1 MNRLMNRIKGILYAA
16 VSSSTFGLAPFFS
29 LTLLLAGFSAFEV
42 LSYRWGVATIALTL
56 FGWCSGCSFRLEK
69 KDFLVVL
76 LLSLLRAVT
85 SFSLLIAYQNIAT
98 GVASTIHFMYP
109 LAVSLVMMYFFQ
121 EKKSLWVM
129 FAVFMSLLGAALL
142 SSGELEAKN
151 GDTIVGLVAA
161 CVSVFSYAGYIVG
174 VRMTRAVRINST
186 VLTCYVMG
194 LGTVLYFIGAL
205 TTSGLRLVADG
216 YTWLI
221 ILGLALPATAIS
233 NITLVRAIKYA
244 GPTLTS
250 ILGAMEPLTA
260 VVIGVFVFKELFT
273 LNSAIGIILI
283 LLAVSVVIFRKQKMK
298 EYKKMLF
305 YLIG

>member
-1 MNRLMNRIKGILYAA
+1 MNRIKGILYAA

-85 SFSLLIAYQNIAT
+85 SFSLLIAYKNIAT

-129 FAVFMSLLGAALL
+129 FAVSMSLLGAALL

-205 TTSGLRLVADG
+205 TTSGLQLVADG

-283 LLAVSVVIFRKQKMK
+283 LLAVSVVIFRKQKN
-298 EYKKMLF
+298 ERV
-305 YLIG
+305 

>member
-1 MNRLMNRIKGILYAA
+1 MNRIKGILYAA

-151 GDTIVGLVAA
+151 GDTIVGLVVA

-174 VRMTRAVRINST
+174 VRMTCAVRINST

-283 LLAVSVVIFRKQKMK
+283 LLAVSVVIFRKQKN
-298 EYKKMLF
+298 ERV
-305 YLIG
+305 

>member
-1 MNRLMNRIKGILYAA
+1 MNRIKGILYAA

-205 TTSGLRLVADG
+205 TTSGLQLVADG

-283 LLAVSVVIFRKQKMK
+283 LLAVSVVILAQSETLGDCVKI
-298 EYKKMLF
+298 
-305 YLIG
+305 LIFAS

>member
-1 MNRLMNRIKGILYAA
+1 MNRIKGILYAA

-56 FGWCSGCSFRLEK
+56 FGWCSGCSFRFEK

-298 EYKKMLF
+298 EYK
-305 YLIG
+305 

>member
-1 MNRLMNRIKGILYAA
+1 MNRIKGILYAA

-221 ILGLALPATAIS
+221 ILGLTLPATAIS

-283 LLAVSVVIFRKQKMK
+283 LLAVSVVIFRKQKN
-298 EYKKMLF
+298 ERV
-305 YLIG
+305 

>member
-1 MNRLMNRIKGILYAA
+1 MNRIKGILYAA

-260 VVIGVFVFKELFT
+260 VVIGVFVFEELFT

-283 LLAVSVVIFRKQKMK
+283 LLAVSVVIFRKQKN
-298 EYKKMLF
+298 ERV
-305 YLIG
+305 

>member
-1 MNRLMNRIKGILYAA
+1 MNRIKGILYAA

-76 LLSLLRAVT
+76 LLSLLRAAT

-283 LLAVSVVIFRKQKMK
+283 LLAVSVVIFRKQKN
-298 EYKKMLF
+298 ERL
-305 YLIG
+305 

>member
-1 MNRLMNRIKGILYAA
+1 MNRIKGILYAA

-205 TTSGLRLVADG
+205 TTSGLQLVADG

-273 LNSAIGIILI
+273 LNSAIGIILMAQ
-283 LLAVSVVIFRKQKMK
+283 L
-298 EYKKMLF
+298 
-305 YLIG
+305 

>member
-1 MNRLMNRIKGILYAA
+1 MNRIKGILYAA

-69 KDFLVVL
+69 KDFLVVF

-109 LAVSLVMMYFFQ
+109 LAVSIVMMYFFQ

-205 TTSGLRLVADG
+205 TTSGLRPVADG

-221 ILGLALPATAIS
+221 IWGLALPATAIS

-283 LLAVSVVIFRKQKMK
+283 LLAVSVVIFRKQKN
-298 EYKKMLF
+298 ERV
-305 YLIG
+305 

>member
-1 MNRLMNRIKGILYAA
+1 MNRIKGILYAA

-161 CVSVFSYAGYIVG
+161 CVSVFSYAGYIVC

-283 LLAVSVVIFRKQKMK
+283 LLAVSVVIFRKQKN
-298 EYKKMLF
+298 ERV
-305 YLIG
+305 

>member
-1 MNRLMNRIKGILYAA
+1 MNRIKGILYAA

-205 TTSGLRLVADG
+205 TTSGLQLVADG

-283 LLAVSVVIFRKQKMK
+283 LLAVSVVIF
-298 EYKKMLF
+298 LS
-305 YLIG
+305 LIHI

>member
-1 MNRLMNRIKGILYAA
+1 MNRIKGILYAA

-174 VRMTRAVRINST
+174 VRMTRAVQINST

-260 VVIGVFVFKELFT
+260 VVIGIFVFKELFT

-283 LLAVSVVIFRKQKMK
+283 LLAVSVVIFRKQKN
-298 EYKKMLF
+298 ERV
-305 YLIG
+305 

>member
-283 LLAVSVVIFRKQKMK
+283 LLAVSVVIFRKQKKMK
-298 EYKKMLF
+298 EYK
-305 YLIG
+305 

>member
-1 MNRLMNRIKGILYAA
+1 MNRIKGILYAA

-260 VVIGVFVFKELFT
+260 VVIGVFVFKVLFT
-273 LNSAIGIILI
+273 LNSAIVIILI
-283 LLAVSVVIFRKQKMK
+283 LLAVSVVIFRKQKN
-298 EYKKMLF
+298 ERV
-305 YLIG
+305 

>member
-16 VSSSTFGLAPFFS
+16 VSSSTFGLAPF
-29 LTLLLAGFSAFEV
+29 FSAFEV

-205 TTSGLRLVADG
+205 TTSGLQLVADG

-283 LLAVSVVIFRKQKMK
+283 LLAVSVVIFRKQKN
-298 EYKKMLF
+298 ERV
-305 YLIG
+305 

>member
-1 MNRLMNRIKGILYAA
+1 M
-16 VSSSTFGLAPFFS
+16 STI
-29 LTLLLAGFSAFEV
+29 E
-42 LSYRWGVATIALTL
+42 LTL

-98 GVASTIHFMYP
+98 WVASTIHFMYP

-129 FAVFMSLLGAALL
+129 FAVSMSLLGAALL

-194 LGTVLYFIGAL
+194 LGPVLYFIGAL
-205 TTSGLRLVADG
+205 TTSGLQLVADG

-283 LLAVSVVIFRKQKMK
+283 LLAVSVVIFRKQKN
-298 EYKKMLF
+298 ERV
-305 YLIG
+305 

>member
-1 MNRLMNRIKGILYAA
+1 MNRIKGILYAA

-283 LLAVSVVIFRKQKMK
+283 LLAVSVGIFRKQKN
-298 EYKKMLF
+298 ERV
-305 YLIG
+305 

>member
-1 MNRLMNRIKGILYAA
+1 MNRIKGILYAA

-121 EKKSLWVM
+121 EKKSLWVK
-129 FAVFMSLLGAALL
+129 FAVSMSLLGAALL

-205 TTSGLRLVADG
+205 TTSGLQLVADG

-260 VVIGVFVFKELFT
+260 VVIGIFVFKELFT

-283 LLAVSVVIFRKQKMK
+283 LLAVSVVIFRKQKN
-298 EYKKMLF
+298 ERV
-305 YLIG
+305 

>member
-1 MNRLMNRIKGILYAA
+1 LNRLMNRIKGILYAA

-298 EYKKMLF
+298 EYK
-305 YLIG
+305 

>member
-1 MNRLMNRIKGILYAA
+1 MNRIKGILYAA

-29 LTLLLAGFSAFEV
+29 LTLLLPGFSAFEV

-283 LLAVSVVIFRKQKMK
+283 LLAVSVVIFRKQKN
-298 EYKKMLF
+298 ERV
-305 YLIG
+305 

>member
-1 MNRLMNRIKGILYAA
+1 MNRIKGILYAA

-142 SSGELEAKN
+142 SSRELEAKN

-174 VRMTRAVRINST
+174 VRMTRAVQINST

-233 NITLVRAIKYA
+233 SITLVRAIKYA

-283 LLAVSVVIFRKQKMK
+283 LLAVSVVI
-298 EYKKMLF
+298 LAHPII
-305 YLIG
+305 IGGMHKS

>member
-1 MNRLMNRIKGILYAA
+1 MNRIKGILYAA

-273 LNSAIGIILI
+273 LNSAIRIILMAQ
-283 LLAVSVVIFRKQKMK
+283 L
-298 EYKKMLF
+298 
-305 YLIG
+305 

>member
-1 MNRLMNRIKGILYAA
+1 MNRIKGILYAA

-69 KDFLVVL
+69 KDFLVVF

-109 LAVSLVMMYFFQ
+109 LAVSIVMMYFFQ

-205 TTSGLRLVADG
+205 TTSGLQLVADG

-283 LLAVSVVIFRKQKMK
+283 LLAVSVVIFRKQKN
-298 EYKKMLF
+298 ERV
-305 YLIG
+305 

>member
-1 MNRLMNRIKGILYAA
+1 MNRIKGILYAA

-29 LTLLLAGFSAFEV
+29 ITLLLAGFSAFEV
-42 LSYRWGVATIALTL
+42 LSYRWGVASVVLIA
-56 FGWCSGCSFRLEK
+56 FGLLSGCNFRLTR
-69 KDFLVVL
+69 KDFGVVF

-85 SFSLLIAYQNIAT
+85 SFSLIIAYQNIAS

-109 LAVSLVMMYFFQ
+109 LAVALAMMFFFQ
-121 EKKSLWVM
+121 ERKSLLVM
-129 FAVFMSLLGAALL
+129 LAVLMSLLGAALL
-142 SSGELEAKN
+142 SMGELDAKN
-151 GDTIVGLVAA
+151 GNTIVGLVAA
-161 CVSVFSYAGYIVG
+161 CVSVFSYAGYIIG
-174 VRMTRAVRINST
+174 VRTTRAVQINST

-194 LGTVLYFIGAL
+194 LGALFYLIGAFS
-205 TTSGLRLVADG
+205 TSGIQWVTDG

-233 NITLVRAIKYA
+233 NITLVHAIKYA

-273 LNSAIGIILI
+273 VNSAVGILLILI
-283 LLAVSVVIFRKQKMK
+283 AVSIVVFRRQKS
-298 EYKKMLF
+298 
-305 YLIG
+305 

>member
-283 LLAVSVVIFRKQKMK
+283 LLAVSVVIFRKQKN
-298 EYKKMLF
+298 ERL
-305 YLIG
+305 

>member
-1 MNRLMNRIKGILYAA
+1 MNRIKGILYAA

-260 VVIGVFVFKELFT
+260 VLIGVFVFKELFT

-298 EYKKMLF
+298 EYK
-305 YLIG
+305 

>member
-1 MNRLMNRIKGILYAA
+1 MLYAA
-16 VSSSTFGLAPFFS
+16 VSSSTVGLAPFFS

-283 LLAVSVVIFRKQKMK
+283 LLAVSVVIFRKQKN
-298 EYKKMLF
+298 ERV
-305 YLIG
+305 

>member
-1 MNRLMNRIKGILYAA
+1 MNRIKGILYAA

-260 VVIGVFVFKELFT
+260 VVIGVFAFKELFT
-273 LNSAIGIILI
+273 LNSAIGIILMAQ
-283 LLAVSVVIFRKQKMK
+283 L
-298 EYKKMLF
+298 
-305 YLIG
+305 

>member
-129 FAVFMSLLGAALL
+129 FAVFMSLFGAALL

-273 LNSAIGIILI
+273 LNSAIGIILMAQ
-283 LLAVSVVIFRKQKMK
+283 L
-298 EYKKMLF
+298 
-305 YLIG
+305 

>member
-1 MNRLMNRIKGILYAA
+1 MNRIKGILYAA
-16 VSSSTFGLAPFFS
+16 VSSSTFGLAPFLS

-283 LLAVSVVIFRKQKMK
+283 LLAVSVVIFRKQKN
-298 EYKKMLF
+298 ERV
-305 YLIG
+305 

>member
-1 MNRLMNRIKGILYAA
+1 MNRIKGILYAA

-205 TTSGLRLVADG
+205 TTSGLRPVADG

-273 LNSAIGIILI
+273 LNSAIGIILMAQ
-283 LLAVSVVIFRKQKMK
+283 L
-298 EYKKMLF
+298 
-305 YLIG
+305 

>member
-1 MNRLMNRIKGILYAA
+1 MNRIKGILYAA

-273 LNSAIGIILI
+273 LNSAIGIILMAQ
-283 LLAVSVVIFRKQKMK
+283 L
-298 EYKKMLF
+298 
-305 YLIG
+305 

>member
-1 MNRLMNRIKGILYAA
+1 MNRIKGILYAA

-98 GVASTIHFMYP
+98 GVSSTIHFMYP

-283 LLAVSVVIFRKQKMK
+283 LLAVSVVIFRKQKN
-298 EYKKMLF
+298 ERV
-305 YLIG
+305 

>member
-1 MNRLMNRIKGILYAA
+1 MNRIKGILYAA

-174 VRMTRAVRINST
+174 VRMTRAVLINST

-205 TTSGLRLVADG
+205 TTSGLQLVADG

-283 LLAVSVVIFRKQKMK
+283 LLAVSVVIFRKQKN
-298 EYKKMLF
+298 ERV
-305 YLIG
+305 

>member
-1 MNRLMNRIKGILYAA
+1 MNRIKGILYAA

-98 GVASTIHFMYP
+98 GVASNIHFMYP
-109 LAVSLVMMYFFQ
+109 LAVSLVIMYLFQ
-121 EKKSLWVM
+121 ENKSLWVM

-174 VRMTRAVRINST
+174 VRMTCAVRINST

-283 LLAVSVVIFRKQKMK
+283 LLAVSVVIFRKQKN
-298 EYKKMLF
+298 ERV
-305 YLIG
+305 

>member
-1 MNRLMNRIKGILYAA
+1 MNRIKGILYAA

-205 TTSGLRLVADG
+205 TTSGLQLVADG

-273 LNSAIGIILI
+273 LNRAIGIILI
-283 LLAVSVVIFRKQKMK
+283 LLAVSVVIFRKQKN
-298 EYKKMLF
+298 ERV
-305 YLIG
+305 